1 MTKVII
7 TSCFNEVSMSLES
20 EGKIV
25 NAKHKFYIS
34 SEPVDQ
40 TQAIDTLA
48 KYGRQAIDAITE
60 VINLSDIS
68 DQVREYGQEAL
79 EGIKGQS

>member
-1 MTKVII
+1 MG
-7 TSCFNEVSMSLES
+7 LEN

-34 SEPVDQ
+34 SEPADQ
-40 TQAIDTLA
+40 TKAIDTLA
-48 KYGRQAIDAITE
+48 AYGEQAINALTE

-68 DQVREYGQEAL
+68 DQVRDYGREAI
-79 EGIKGQS
+79 EGIKGHS